1 MADTLPS
8 FINDFETRLENRG
21 GAFINGSLKEDAEA
35 GVFSALNHENDSFS
49 QEKSYPWLPE
59 FANVVEK
66 IMAICSDPRT
76 HLKAEKEVKQ
86 AEKAVK
92 IDNTDVRM
100 TLRVPRFW
108 KQKNDRML
116 PEYIY
121 SDVFETE
128 YAIYENRFIVAL
140 IDKMLLFLSHVIAD
154 LYSQVRFLYQYVYD
168 QDIDMPD
175 IDEIQKDVSST
186 HTHKRDAHGRYLK
199 KRDQKEPLKLLTTA
213 DSPIVKTLMQ
223 MLKLRSDLSH
233 AISTPFYKTV
243 KKSKPLSESDVH
255 ITNLLAGDRKYAPC
269 FRFYLKLLSMLA
281 RQHEAEIMLNNGYI
295 NFCISEIMLA
305 YRRLGFRTSTRK
317 LKLNKRKNL
326 DVKHIKFVRKNITA
340 DLTLTGSHI
349 TTYYRYTGLPKDATY
364 LNGKKKLRCRVS
376 IDIVPTLTVDYPTV
390 DELSRYISS
399 VIFKRLTPE
408 QDYENAFVLTS
419 VNGANDRGAILCSP
433 FFGKIDANIENM
445 LKASLTFI
453 EADKWT
459 YSKVCPVCGFYVDGE
474 QEDGNCYCANC
485 DSVYSIIDN
494 GKKKG
499 SKQTLWLKRLHNAEQ
514 TSGRDESIRIEVVQT
529 DEDLE
534 AEHVIVRLLEDS
546 DLNAFYNLTK
556 QSGILEMQGMRHV
569 KDKASAKKLLA
580 DLRKKKGRAIIR
592 KSDNQMVG
600 FLLLNKEQLQGYR
613 RFEQMRVDFVLG
625 RKFWGYGYATEA
637 LDVVTDYAFKRL
649 RLDMLW
655 AQCGDFNKPAERV
668 LAHNDFLYV
677 DSIPD
682 EVNTAIVQAK
692 NLDRYVLFN
701 PYPVRHAGKSSPGSV
716 PSPIDL
722 NPLSSPVVIEPLT
735 KEQLEAKNKPTHSEL
750 TYKEVKHPEEEA
762 AAKRL
767 EETVAKEA
775 PVNVPPAEPQKDEG
789 PIEEDPFA
797 GLKNVT
803 FEQKLARSSADLKQ
817 NYQEIRDYV
826 LSYGTAHRIS
836 RKYDAYHKGLKRL
849 IILNIRG
856 THLRVYGAI
865 PSKNLADSTMN
876 VYDDSKTKIYE
887 DTPSFIKV
895 TGSLS
900 YKWAFRFVDEV
911 MKANG
916 IEKPIVVEPA
926 PGEPQPEAKP
936 VEAKPVEEPKPV
948 EEKKP
953 EPAPAPEPEPVD
965 PFANLKEV
973 TFQEKLDR
981 ADKTLL
987 DQYTQIRDYI
997 LSKGANHRLTKKY
1010 DSFWIGR
1017 NTLFLVTIRGTHIR
1031 VYGAADP
1038 AAYKDSTMNV
1048 YDDSKV
1054 KAYQGT
1060 PAYIKVVGD
1069 MSFKWALRFIDDVV
1083 AKNAPA
1089 PAEPVTEAKPAEKP
1103 AEEAAKPVESKPE
1116 EAKPEDKAAEA
1127 SNAAADEMIHE
1138 SASEKA
1144 ADELINAKIN
1154 TPKN

>member
-281 RQHEAEIMLNNGYI
+281 RQHEAEVMLNNGYI
-295 NFCISEIMLA
+295 NFCIAEIMLA

-556 QSGILEMQGMRHV
+556 QSGILEMQG
-569 KDKASAKKLLA
+569 
-580 DLRKKKGRAIIR
+580 
-592 KSDNQMVG
+592 
-600 FLLLNKEQLQGYR
+600 
-613 RFEQMRVDFVLG
+613 
-625 RKFWGYGYATEA
+625 
-637 LDVVTDYAFKRL
+637 
-649 RLDMLW
+649 
-655 AQCGDFNKPAERV
+655 CG
-668 LAHNDFLYV
+668 
-677 DSIPD
+677 
-682 EVNTAIVQAK
+682 T
-692 NLDRYVLFN
+692 
-701 PYPVRHAGKSSPGSV
+701 
-716 PSPIDL
+716 
-722 NPLSSPVVIEPLT
+722 
-735 KEQLEAKNKPTHSEL
+735 
-750 TYKEVKHPEEEA
+750 
-762 AAKRL
+762 
-767 EETVAKEA
+767 
-775 PVNVPPAEPQKDEG
+775 
-789 PIEEDPFA
+789 
-797 GLKNVT
+797 
-803 FEQKLARSSADLKQ
+803 
-817 NYQEIRDYV
+817 
-826 LSYGTAHRIS
+826 
-836 RKYDAYHKGLKRL
+836 
-849 IILNIRG
+849 
-856 THLRVYGAI
+856 
-865 PSKNLADSTMN
+865 
-876 VYDDSKTKIYE
+876 
-887 DTPSFIKV
+887 
-895 TGSLS
+895 
-900 YKWAFRFVDEV
+900 
-911 MKANG
+911 
-916 IEKPIVVEPA
+916 
-926 PGEPQPEAKP
+926 
-936 VEAKPVEEPKPV
+936 
-948 EEKKP
+948 
-953 EPAPAPEPEPVD
+953 
-965 PFANLKEV
+965 
-973 TFQEKLDR
+973 
-981 ADKTLL
+981 
-987 DQYTQIRDYI
+987 
-997 LSKGANHRLTKKY
+997 
-1010 DSFWIGR
+1010 
-1017 NTLFLVTIRGTHIR
+1017 
-1031 VYGAADP
+1031 
-1038 AAYKDSTMNV
+1038 
-1048 YDDSKV
+1048 
-1054 KAYQGT
+1054 
-1060 PAYIKVVGD
+1060 
-1069 MSFKWALRFIDDVV
+1069 
-1083 AKNAPA
+1083 
-1089 PAEPVTEAKPAEKP
+1089 
-1103 AEEAAKPVESKPE
+1103 
-1116 EAKPEDKAAEA
+1116 
-1127 SNAAADEMIHE
+1127 
-1138 SASEKA
+1138 
-1144 ADELINAKIN
+1144 
-1154 TPKN
+1154 